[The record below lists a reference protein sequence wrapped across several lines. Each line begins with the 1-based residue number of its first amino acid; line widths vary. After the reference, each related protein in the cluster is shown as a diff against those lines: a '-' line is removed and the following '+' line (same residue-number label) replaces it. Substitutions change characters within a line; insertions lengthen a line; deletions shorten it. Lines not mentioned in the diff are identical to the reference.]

1 MGESG
6 PAERGKTAPR
16 PTASRAP
23 DSPSSVDHVEVE
35 LERTYESEREAEELR
50 SALEA
55 DRPDYLVTSR
65 RGATLRFAVSAT
77 SAASA
82 RSTLDDLLAALA
94 AAERVRGIG
103 ARGSTLTGP
112 RES

>member
-1 MGESG
+1 MGENA
-6 PAERGKTAPR
+6 PPERASIDPR
-16 PTASRAP
+16 PTPTRAP
-23 DSPSSVDHVEVE
+23 DGTSSPARVEVE
-35 LERTYESEREAEELR
+35 LERTYETEREAEELR

-55 DRPDYLVTSR
+55 DRPDYLVTER

-82 RSTLDDLLAALA
+82 RNTMDDLLAALA

-103 ARGSTLTGP
+103 ARGSALTGL
-112 RES
+112 RAS